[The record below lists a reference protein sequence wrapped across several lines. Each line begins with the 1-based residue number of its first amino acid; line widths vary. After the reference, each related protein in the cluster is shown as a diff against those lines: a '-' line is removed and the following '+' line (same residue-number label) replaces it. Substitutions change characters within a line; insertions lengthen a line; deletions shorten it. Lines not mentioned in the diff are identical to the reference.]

1 MFECLKLF
9 SFCEELSLR
18 VLVGSRMFGIIFIFY
33 FSLDLE
39 TNFICWKYLG
49 RSL

>member
-18 VLVGSRMFGIIFIFY
+18 VLVGSRMFGIIFIF
-33 FSLDLE
+33 LW
-39 TNFICWKYLG
+39 IWKQILFVG
-49 RSL
+49 NI